1 MKFFLV
7 FLLVYGT
14 ANIYLGLRN
23 LAWIRTFFS
32 VPPLLYWFLL
42 FAIASSPI
50 LPRILA
56 QYGIGGD
63 AKNLVGLGDWW
74 LAVTYWSVLLWL
86 AVDIL
91 RALVRHFDI
100 LPAPLQSLFWQGLFI
115 QVVLIAM
122 LGFGYWNAQHPV
134 LTRHEVT
141 ITTKVAQ
148 PATVKA
154 VMVSDIHVG
163 RIIGS
168 PQLEKLAQR
177 IQDLKPDIVF
187 YVGDVIDDDTAYVAE
202 HDLLAIFST
211 VTTPLGSYAV
221 LGNHEY
227 IGGRPDEARRLMEQ
241 AGIRTL
247 RDEALLIGD
256 SFYLIGRDDLSLAR
270 FTGTSRQSLADL
282 MGSLDEPKPVIVLDH
297 QPGAFQEAL
306 ESGAD
311 LQLSGHS
318 HRGQFFPNSLITKA
332 MYVIDWG
339 YLKRDNLHFIVS
351 SGYGTWGPPIRL
363 GTKGELVEITLH
375 LRSQE
380 DKQ

>member
-32 VPPLLYWFLL
+32 VPPFLYWFLL
-42 FAIASSPI
+42 FVATASPI

-56 QYGIGGD
+56 QYGIGD
-63 AKNLVGLGDWW
+63 AKNLAGLGDWW

-86 AVDIL
+86 AVDLFRI
-91 RALVRHFDI
+91 VTRHFNI

-141 ITTKVAQ
+141 ITTKTAQ

-187 YVGDVIDDDTAYVAE
+187 YVGDIIDDDTAYVAE
-202 HDLLAIFST
+202 HDLLAIFRT
-211 VTTPLGSYAV
+211 VTSPLGSYGV

-227 IGGRPDEARRLMEQ
+227 IGGRPGEARRLMEE
-241 AGIRTL
+241 AGIKTL
-247 RDEALLIGD
+247 CDEALLISD
-256 SFYLIGRDDLSLAR
+256 SFYLVGRDDLSLSR
-270 FTGTSRQSLADL
+270 FTGTSRQSLADML
-282 MGSLDEPKPVIVLDH
+282 GSLDQTKPVIVLDH

-306 ESGAD
+306 ESGVD

-332 MYVIDWG
+332 MYETDWG

-363 GTKGELVEITLH
+363 GTTGELVEITI
-375 LRSQE
+375 RFTPQE
-380 DKQ
+380 AKQ

>member
-23 LAWIRTFFS
+23 LSWIRTFCS

-42 FAIASSPI
+42 FAIAASPI

-56 QYGIGGD
+56 QYGLSS
-63 AKNLVGLGDWW
+63 AKGLAGIGDWW
-74 LAVTYWSVLLWL
+74 LAVTYWSILLWL
-86 AVDIL
+86 MVDIL
-91 RALVRHFDI
+91 RALARHFNI

-141 ITTKVAQ
+141 ITTKAAQ

-187 YVGDVIDDDTAYVAE
+187 YVGDIIDDDTAYVAE

-211 VTTPLGSYAV
+211 VTAPLGSYAV

-227 IGGRPDEARRLMEQ
+227 IGGRPGEARRLMEQ

-256 SFYLIGRDDLSLAR
+256 SFYLIGRDDLSLSR

-282 MGSLDEPKPVIVLDH
+282 LGSLDGTKPVIVLDH

-306 ESGAD
+306 ESGVD

-318 HRGQFFPNSLITKA
+318 HRGQFFPNSLITQA

-375 LRSQE
+375 LRPQE